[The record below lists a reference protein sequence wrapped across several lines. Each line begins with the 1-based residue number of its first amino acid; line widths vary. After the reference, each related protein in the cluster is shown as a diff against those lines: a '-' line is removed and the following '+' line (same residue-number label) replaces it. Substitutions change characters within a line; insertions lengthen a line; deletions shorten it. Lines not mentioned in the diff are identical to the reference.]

1 MSLKKIAVL
10 LAALV
15 TAVAAQA
22 TSVSGQGTWETTL
35 LGRDINRQ
43 AVDGTAASA
52 VYLYDTVLGIT
63 WLRDANFNGGQI
75 WSTQMTWAQSLS
87 TGSGA
92 NVIDDWRLP
101 SITDTG
107 TSGCNYSNA
116 GGTDC
121 GYNVDTSGSEM
132 AHLFYVSLGNKAYCP
147 PGDATCAG
155 GPQTG
160 WGLTNTGDF
169 QNMQDFIY
177 WSGTEYMP
185 NAGLN
190 LQAWEFFTDVGRQSY
205 YYKFDGLYA
214 MAVRPGDV
222 LAAQVPEPES
232 MLLVLTA
239 LAGLGLSRRRQAIG
253 TSAL

>member
-1 MSLKKIAVL
+1 MGIKKIAML

-22 TSVSGQGTWETTL
+22 SPL
-35 LGRDINRQ
+35 LGRDINRN
-43 AVDGTAASA
+43 AVAANDTSA
-52 VYLYDTVLGIT
+52 VYLYDADLGIT
-63 WLRDANFNGGQI
+63 WLRDANKNGAKN
-75 WSTQMTWAQSLS
+75 WDTQVAWASALS
-87 TGSGA
+87 MGSGL
-92 NVIDDWRLP
+92 NMIDDWRLP

-107 TSGCNYSNA
+107 TTGCNMSYA

-121 GYNVDTSGSEM
+121 GYNVDTNSSEM
-132 AHLFYVSLGNKAYCP
+132 AHLFYATLGNKAYCP
-147 PGDATCAG
+147 PGDASCAG

-169 QNMQDFIY
+169 LNMQSNLY
-177 WSGTEYMP
+177 WSGTEYAP
-185 NAGLN
+185 YTGY
-190 LQAWEFFTDVGRQSY
+190 AWYFGTN
-205 YYKFDGLYA
+205 DGYQNGGNEGIALYA

-253 TSAL
+253 ISAL